1 VGGLKGDTS
10 CGDIPHVKS
19 LPLNMKGPII
29 VQTVETTTTNLLE
42 HSGCVE
48 TATLPKQDQTVP
60 QKIRI
65 FLQVPRILTGLLIE
79 ANLLPSTMKSSEWK
93 QNLLYNPAANHSFT
107 IFTHVL
113 DHPTSMLHLN
123 TITMAIRDVKYI

>member
-1 VGGLKGDTS
+1 LKGDTS
-10 CGDIPHVKS
+10 CGDVSHVKS

-29 VQTVETTTTNLLE
+29 VQ
-42 HSGCVE
+42 
-48 TATLPKQDQTVP
+48 
-60 QKIRI
+60 
-65 FLQVPRILTGLLIE
+65 
-79 ANLLPSTMKSSEWK
+79 M
-93 QNLLYNPAANHSFT
+93 YNPAANHSFT

>member
-1 VGGLKGDTS
+1 
-10 CGDIPHVKS
+10 
-19 LPLNMKGPII
+19 MKGPII
-29 VQTVETTTTNLLE
+29 VQTVETTTTNLSE
-42 HSGCVE
+42 YSGCME
-48 TATLPKQDQTVP
+48 TATLPKQDQTIP
-60 QKIRI
+60 QKIRM

-79 ANLLPSTMKSSEWK
+79 ANVIVEWEFIVKSSEWK